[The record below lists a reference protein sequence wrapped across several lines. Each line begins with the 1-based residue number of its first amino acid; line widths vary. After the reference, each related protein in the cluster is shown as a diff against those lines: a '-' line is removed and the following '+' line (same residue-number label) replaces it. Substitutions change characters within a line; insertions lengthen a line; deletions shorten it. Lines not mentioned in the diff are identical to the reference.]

1 MPDGRFEPREDCF
14 GYKGGGC
21 VVLSEGLCVTAGRCA
36 FFKTREQAKADME
49 RARVL
54 AVERGYYATGEKY
67 TPRDWGQ
74 AGCR

>member
-1 MPDGRFEPREDCF
+1 MPDVRLAPREECF

-21 VVLSEGLCVTAGRCA
+21 AVLSEALCVTCGRCA
-36 FFKTREQAKADME
+36 FFKTRKQARADTE

-54 AVERGYYATGEKY
+54 AAARGYYATGEKY

-74 AGCR
+74 EGCR